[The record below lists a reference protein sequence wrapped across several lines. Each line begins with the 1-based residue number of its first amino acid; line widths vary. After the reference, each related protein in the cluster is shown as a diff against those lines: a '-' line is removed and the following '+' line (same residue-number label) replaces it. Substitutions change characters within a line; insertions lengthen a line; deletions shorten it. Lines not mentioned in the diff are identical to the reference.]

1 MPVAVDAAA
10 VALAKVS
17 LVNGEGGGG
26 NAGEGGGM
34 VDSKANASGINESCK
49 VDGVFCS
56 PHIGA
61 DSVEGFLR
69 ESVRIHLIFL
79 ILLVAILS
87 CCIFYLFIL
96 LFFFMCIFCSVTCRY
111 FVAEC

>member
-10 VALAKVS
+10 AALAKVS
-17 LVNGEGGGG
+17 LVNGEGSGG

-79 ILLVAILS
+79 IFS
-87 CCIFYLFIL
+87 CCFEFLHFYIFYLIVFIRVHFL
-96 LFFFMCIFCSVTCRY
+96 LYNV
-111 FVAEC
+111 